1 MKTLLSVENINVDF
15 IGERETVRVV
25 SDLSFDLKKGQVLGI
40 VGESGSG
47 KSVTSLAIMRLLPA
61 LNARVS
67 GRIVFDGQ
75 DMLAL
80 GEQAMQGI
88 RGKRIAMIFQEP
100 MTSLNPIH
108 TCGKQVM
115 EAILLHSPLTA
126 RQAQDKA
133 QTLLATCGIPDPA
146 RRMGEYPHQLSGG
159 LRQRVMIAI
168 ALASDPDLLIA
179 DEPTTALDVTI
190 QAQILT
196 LLKDIRRQR
205 DMGIILITHDLG
217 IVSGM
222 CDRVAV
228 MYCGQLLETA
238 PVRDLFRQ
246 PLHPYTRGLIDAL
259 PRLDGP
265 VRRLEAIDGMVP
277 DAGQM
282 PQGCCF
288 HPRCKQVMPICR
300 TDRPALT
307 AQAAGRHVR
316 CFLYDRHEREAQA

>member
-88 RGKRIAMIFQEP
+88 RGKRIAMIFQES

-115 EAILLHSPLTA
+115 EAIL
-126 RQAQDKA
+126 
-133 QTLLATCGIPDPA
+133 IP
-146 RRMGEYPHQLSGG
+146 RGEAHWC
-159 LRQRVMIAI
+159 
-168 ALASDPDLLIA
+168 
-179 DEPTTALDVTI
+179 EN
-190 QAQILT
+190 
-196 LLKDIRRQR
+196 
-205 DMGIILITHDLG
+205 
-217 IVSGM
+217 
-222 CDRVAV
+222 
-228 MYCGQLLETA
+228 
-238 PVRDLFRQ
+238 
-246 PLHPYTRGLIDAL
+246 
-259 PRLDGP
+259 
-265 VRRLEAIDGMVP
+265 
-277 DAGQM
+277 
-282 PQGCCF
+282 
-288 HPRCKQVMPICR
+288 R
-300 TDRPALT
+300 TDKPCRLICIMVST
-307 AQAAGRHVR
+307 
-316 CFLYDRHEREAQA
+316 